1 MYLGKNLFAQLM
13 DFQPWTTFNRIVTRR
28 GGDLMRVLGDRQAP
42 ENAAAQP
49 GTYTTSTK
57 KSE

>member
-1 MYLGKNLFAQLM
+1 MYLGKTLFAQLI
-13 DFQPWTTFNRIVTRR
+13 DFLPWTTFNRIVTRYC
-28 GGDLMRVLGDRQAP
+28 GDLMRVLGDRQAP

-49 GTYTTSTK
+49 VKKTTSAK